1 MAFHLQGW
9 EHCWGEEWLNEAG
22 LPASLVWMEEAGA
35 EGEGRA
41 EAGAERPERAGGAEE
56 ALILHCCEDGQAQQ
70 DWPGFDPASSLA
82 LFSSSLWK
90 ISLIIKLKKIHD
102 YCTGVL

>member
-9 EHCWGEEWLNEAG
+9 EHCWGEEQLNEAG

-41 EAGAERPERAGGAEE
+41 EVGAQMPERAEGAEE
-56 ALILHCCEDGQAQQ
+56 ALILHCCEVGQAQQ
-70 DWPGFDPASSLA
+70 DWPGFDLASSLA
-82 LFSSSLWK
+82 LFSSSPWK
-90 ISLIIKLKKIHD
+90 ISPIIRL
-102 YCTGVL
+102 